1 MKKIIIQNIEWKNK
15 KNNFL
20 FQIFTYLKFNF
31 IKILF
36 LFLLSISI
44 SAKETGV
51 CYQWSEGDA
60 QHLDSCE
67 VSSLEDCSKGRKAIS
82 KKETAFQN
90 YTGKLFLDKD
100 NQNIYEFKKGNALDC
115 EKEII
120 KSARE
125 AELTM
130 CSNWGKAVYSTG
142 LKVGDKAFIYGK
154 SVNVREKANS
164 KSKKLFSP
172 EDKAEVNILEKSVTE
187 DKIDNLYSAFWFKI
201 SVNGKVGWVYGQF
214 IHPDPKSKNEF
225 IE

>member
-1 MKKIIIQNIEWKNK
+1 MVH
-15 KNNFL
+15 
-20 FQIFTYLKFNF
+20 KFN
-31 IKILF
+31 IILF
-36 LFLLSISI
+36 LFTICFSL

-67 VSSLEDCSKGRKAIS
+67 ASSLEDCSKGRKAIS
-82 KKETAFQN
+82 KKETSFQN
-90 YTGKLFLDKD
+90 YTGKLFLDKE
-100 NQNIYEFKKGNALDC
+100 NQSIFEFKKGSHEDC
-115 EKEII
+115 DKEII

-130 CSNWGKAVYSTG
+130 CSNWGKAVYSTA

-172 EDKAEVNILEKSVTE
+172 DDKTEVSILEKSTSE
-187 DKIDNLYSAFWFKI
+187 DKIDKLYSAFWFKI
-201 SVNGKVGWVYGQF
+201 SVNGKTGWVYGQF
-214 IHPDPKSKNEF
+214 IHPDPTSKTEF